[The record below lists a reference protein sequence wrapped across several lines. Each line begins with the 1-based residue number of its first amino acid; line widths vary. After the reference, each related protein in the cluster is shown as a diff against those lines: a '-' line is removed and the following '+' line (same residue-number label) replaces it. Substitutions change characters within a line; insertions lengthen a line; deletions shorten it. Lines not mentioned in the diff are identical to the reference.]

1 MKRWS
6 HRWSV
11 VVVLVIVALVLGA
24 CALGGPS
31 GPQIKVENAWARPSR
46 VGMGNMGGGEMG
58 QGNMGGM
65 TTSAVFMTI
74 INEGKE
80 PDRLVGVKSDAAEN
94 VEIHQSIMEGDV
106 MRMQPVEGGIEI
118 PAKGQVELKPGGY
131 HIMLINLKRELKP
144 GDRIT
149 VVLEFEKSGQKTL
162 QVEVKEM

>member
-11 VVVLVIVALVLGA
+11 V
-24 CALGGPS
+24 
-31 GPQIKVENAWARPSR
+31 
-46 VGMGNMGGGEMG
+46 
-58 QGNMGGM
+58 
-65 TTSAVFMTI
+65 
-74 INEGKE
+74 
-80 PDRLVGVKSDAAEN
+80 EN

-149 VVLEFEKSGQKTL
+149 VVLEF
-162 QVEVKEM
+162 